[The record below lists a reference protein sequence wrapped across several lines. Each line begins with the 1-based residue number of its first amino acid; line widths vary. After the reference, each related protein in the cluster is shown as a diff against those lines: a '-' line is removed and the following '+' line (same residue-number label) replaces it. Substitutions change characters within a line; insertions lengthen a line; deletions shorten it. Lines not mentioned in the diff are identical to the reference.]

1 MWIYQGFFIL
11 LKTLEHELLLLPLV
25 KKLWPHLD
33 YLTAREELI
42 WAELETATGYRFEL
56 NVLVKV

>member
-1 MWIYQGFFIL
+1 MLIYQGFFIL

-42 WAELETATGYRFEL
+42 WAELEARARYRFEFHK
-56 NVLVKV
+56 VVKV